1 MKQETYG
8 TRTLARFLI
17 KKNTCIIRILF
28 LILECGTFYSGTQN
42 VFLEGNSAHGAVE
55 MVTTNEFLDNCI
67 TARNAHGEE
76 DEGFTKIFP
85 QGISED
91 EKGRALLKPY
101 LANE

>member
-1 MKQETYG
+1 M
-8 TRTLARFLI
+8 
-17 KKNTCIIRILF
+17 
-28 LILECGTFYSGTQN
+28 
-42 VFLEGNSAHGAVE
+42 HGAVE